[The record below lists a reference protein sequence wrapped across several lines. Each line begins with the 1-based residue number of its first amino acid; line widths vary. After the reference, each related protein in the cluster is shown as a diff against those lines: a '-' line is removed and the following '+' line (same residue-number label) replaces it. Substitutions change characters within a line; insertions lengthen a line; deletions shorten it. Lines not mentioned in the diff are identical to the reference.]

1 MFIIFFSRRRLM
13 KRILITLFV
22 LTLFASACTPKASA
36 PAGDTLLVKYG
47 DMQKTYTL
55 DDLQALGDAQATFQ
69 DVTYVGIPLS
79 TLLSDAGADPASLS
93 AVKVVAVDGYTVN
106 YDSSLFMLPN
116 TLVAYSRL
124 DGPLA
129 GDEVPFRMVLPDQ
142 EGKLNARQLVEIDAL
157 P

>member
-1 MFIIFFSRRRLM
+1 M

-22 LTLFASACTPKASA
+22 LTFFVSACAPKAPA
-36 PAGDTLLVKYG
+36 PVGDTLLVKFG
-47 DMQKTYTL
+47 DTQKSYTL
-55 DDLQALGDAQATFQ
+55 ADLQALGDVQATFQ
-69 DVTYVGIPLS
+69 DVTYVGIPIT
-79 TLLSDAGADPASLS
+79 TLLTDAGADPASLS

-116 TLVAYSRL
+116 TLLAYSRV

-129 GDEVPFRMVLPDQ
+129 DDEVPFRMVLPDQ